1 MADADR
7 PGAGDT
13 LRIVELAEQ
22 LRTMEV
28 TLLRARGSM
37 RGVDTDVVATSATIV
52 PAGEIAVVKDALEE
66 LGEQY
71 ERLMALADGL
81 RVADVEVRLV
91 PLQVD
96 AEAALADGVLDVD
109 RVRILA
115 ECLTV
120 RHGLRALA
128 TMLRTTDCHTAWGA
142 TSVGDVLSW
151 FRGSDTAFAR
161 RLAGLASV
169 PAETTWAGADA
180 ETISRLATVLEDHA
194 PTERCR

>member
-1 MADADR
+1 MADPDR

-13 LRIVELAEQ
+13 LRVVELAEQ

-37 RGVDTDVVATSATIV
+37 RGVDTDVVASSATEV
-52 PAGEIAVVKDALEE
+52 LASEIAVMKDAVDE

-71 ERLMALADGL
+71 ERLVALADGVE
-81 RVADVEVRLV
+81 VADAEIRLA
-91 PLQVD
+91 PLQAD

-120 RHGLRALA
+120 RRGLRALA
-128 TMLRTTDCHTAWGA
+128 TMLRTTDCHTAWGTTA
-142 TSVGDVLSW
+142 IGDVLSW

-169 PAETTWAGADA
+169 PAVATWADCDA

-194 PTERCR
+194 ATTRCR

>member
-1 MADADR
+1 MPDAGR
-7 PGAGDT
+7 RRAGDT

-28 TLLRARGSM
+28 TLLHARGAL
-37 RGVDTDVVATSATIV
+37 RGVDTDVVASSATAV
-52 PAGEIAVVKDALEE
+52 PASEIAAVKDAVAE

-71 ERLMALADGL
+71 ERLAALADGVEL
-81 RVADVEVRLV
+81 ADTEICLA
-91 PLQVD
+91 PLQAD
-96 AEAALADGVLDVD
+96 AEAALADGVMDVD

-120 RHGLRALA
+120 RHGLRGLA
-128 TMLRTTDCHTAWGA
+128 AMLRTTDCHTAWGA
-142 TSVGDVLSW
+142 TSIGDVLSW

-161 RLAGLASV
+161 RLAGLAFV
-169 PAETTWAGADA
+169 PAETTWAECDA

-194 PTERCR
+194 ATARCR